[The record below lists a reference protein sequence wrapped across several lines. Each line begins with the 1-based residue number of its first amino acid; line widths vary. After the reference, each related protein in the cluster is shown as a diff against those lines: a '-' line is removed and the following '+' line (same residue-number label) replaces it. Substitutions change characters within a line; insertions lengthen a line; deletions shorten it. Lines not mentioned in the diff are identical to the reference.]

1 MNLRPMVW
9 CMYAW
14 SRPNDLQKSRRW
26 WLNNILPFRGSLF
39 SRLNST
45 MVFLIL
51 FARYAA
57 DSNAMQWWSSV
68 QNLQSE
74 DVIAFLYV
82 DEWRQ
87 SSGTEVTVVSKVQHQ
102 TSTQKRFTMLRI
114 FWYLASRPVN
124 EGDQWRFEKPL
135 RCSIDWA
142 YNKPHWTTSFGR
154 STGSKRWL
162 ESDRLLQNRADS

>member
-1 MNLRPMVW
+1 MHKAMNEIWWSSSDVW

-14 SRPNDLQKSRRW
+14 SRPNDLQKSRWW

-57 DSNAMQWWSSV
+57 DSNAMPCNDDLSLF

-74 DVIAFLYV
+74 ASFLYV
-82 DEWRQ
+82 DEWIDLVLKWQ
-87 SSGTEVTVVSKVQHQ
+87 SYQKCNIKHQ
-102 TSTQKRFTMLRI
+102 LKSRFTFHLLHI
-114 FWYLASRPVN
+114 FWYLWLLTVRRKAISGVWESPW
-124 EGDQWRFEKPL
+124 GAL
-135 RCSIDWA
+135 SI
-142 YNKPHWTTSFGR
+142 GR
-154 STGSKRWL
+154 IISLIG
-162 ESDRLLQNRADS
+162 RLLSVKKGWESRRQL

>member
-102 TSTQKRFTMLRI
+102 LAQIRFTMLHI

-124 EGDQWRFEKPL
+124 EGDTWRVGKPL
-135 RCSIDWA
+135 SCSIDQA
-142 YNKPHWTTSFGR
+142 YNQPDWR
-154 STGSKRWL
+154 RL
-162 ESDRLLQNRADS
+162 LADRLGQKGGYFV

>member
-1 MNLRPMVW
+1 MHHQRCTRQWMRSDESSSDVW

-102 TSTQKRFTMLRI
+102 LAQIKMMPHVA
-114 FWYLASRPVN
+114 YLLISCLPA
-124 EGDQWRFEKPL
+124 GQWR
-135 RCSIDWA
+135 
-142 YNKPHWTTSFGR
+142 R
-154 STGSKRWL
+154 SVAFWKAL
-162 ESDRLLQNRADS
+162 EVLYRLGV